1 MPTVEFRPIE
11 YDPSSVLEF
20 AEKPE
25 RATSGIPDWFK
36 SAPRYQNNDKEM
48 HSDEHGHNLTF
59 RHCMPFLDAMTSG
72 YVLKT
77 SADIHVV
84 RDENYYPSIFFG
96 KENEKLPSP
105 QLQFNAEFET
115 HIPLK
120 SGFDPFVYAWSVY
133 WRIKTPKGVSSLF
146 VQPFNRTDLPFYTL
160 SGVTDTD
167 TWDGSDVLNVAL
179 AAGFQGTIPK
189 GTPFVQIIP
198 FHREEWNHEIIE
210 GVDKENVTLRE
221 KVGEQR
227 LLAKSGYYRDNLW
240 NKKSYR

>member
-1 MPTVEFRPIE
+1 MTFIEFRPIE
-11 YDPSSVLEF
+11 HNPQAALSF

-25 RATSGIPDWFK
+25 RATTAIPDWFK
-36 SAPRYQNNDKEM
+36 SAPRYQNGNTEM
-48 HSDEHGHNLTF
+48 QSDEYSHNLTF

-77 SADIHVV
+77 SVDIYVS
-84 RDENYYPSIFFG
+84 RDQNYYPNISFG
-96 KENEKLPSP
+96 PEQKSLPSP
-105 QLQFNAEFET
+105 QLQFNPSFET

-133 WRIKTPKGVSSLF
+133 WRIKTPKGVSSMF

-160 SGVTDTD
+160 TGITDTD
-167 TWDGSDVLNVAL
+167 NWDGSDVLNVAL
-179 AAGFQGTIPK
+179 AAGFEGLIPK

-198 FHREEWNHEIIE
+198 FYRHDWEHKIVETNDEQS
-210 GVDKENVTLRE
+210 VKLRE
-221 KVGEQR
+221 TVGKKR
-227 LLAKSGYYRDNLW
+227 IKSKSGYYRDNLW